1 MKDPLVS
8 IIVPCFNAGR
18 WADAAINSVLAQSY
32 ANIEVIAVD
41 DFSSDGTWE
50 VLQMFRGNARVRILH
65 HDRNR
70 GQSAAANTGWREA
83 CGEYIKFFDADD
95 LLSAGFIEAQVR
107 RLAPRSD
114 AVASA
119 SWGRFCADDL
129 STFAPNPEAVWR
141 DMEPTDWLVESWI
154 TGRAMMQCG
163 LWLIPRQIIERVGG
177 WNERLSLIN
186 DFEFFARILCA
197 AREVLFCP
205 DAVLRYRS
213 GVAGSLSGRKSRAA
227 YDSMVDSILLGTG
240 HLLAKRSDVRARRSA
255 ANVCQSGIYEIY
267 PGHPDLVEQL
277 HARVGELGGADLPV
291 SGGRGFQILRRVVG
305 WKAARRLMSL
315 AGR

>member
-1 MKDPLVS
+1 M
-8 IIVPCFNAGR
+8 PCYNAGR
-18 WADAAINSVLAQSY
+18 WVVSAVESVLAQTCRDL
-32 ANIEVIAVD
+32 ELLVVD
-41 DFSSDGTWE
+41 DASGDDSVARLE
-50 VLQMFRGNARVRILH
+50 AFRREPRFRLL
-65 HDRNR
+65 RNER
-70 GQSAAANTGWREA
+70 NIGQSASANRGWALAR
-83 CGEYIKFFDADD
+83 GEYIKFFDADD
-95 LLSAGFIEAQVR
+95 LMSSDFLESQLN
-107 RLAPRSD
+107 RLAGRDD
-114 AVASA
+114 AVVSA
-119 SWGRFCADDL
+119 AWGRFHGDDL
-129 STFAPNPEAVWR
+129 STFRPNPEAVWR
-141 DMEPTDWLVESWI
+141 DMESTDWLVESWI
-154 TGRAMMQCG
+154 TGRCMMQCG
-163 LWLIPRQIIERVGG
+163 LWLIPRRIVERVGG

-240 HLLAKRSDVRARRSA
+240 HLLAKRSDVRARRAA